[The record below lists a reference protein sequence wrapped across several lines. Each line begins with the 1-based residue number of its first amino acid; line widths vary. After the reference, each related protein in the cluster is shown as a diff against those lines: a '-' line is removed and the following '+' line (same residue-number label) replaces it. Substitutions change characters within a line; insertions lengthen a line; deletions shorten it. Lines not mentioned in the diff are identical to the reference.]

1 MAYRFYTGQHYINT
15 PEWNACIKCP
25 SNVQAALSS
34 ELQFAQPKSKSAL
47 LKYIFKSLQIKIK
60 TKQCQKDELH
70 SGLIKAIITSCYE
83 TFSSVIITLIC
94 GFHYF
99 SMQISV
105 TLLQDKQAS
114 SFLVNAP

>member
-1 MAYRFYTGQHYINT
+1 MNYKET
-15 PEWNACIKCP
+15 PACIKCS

-70 SGLIKAIITSCYE
+70 SGLIKAIITS
-83 TFSSVIITLIC
+83 
-94 GFHYF
+94 
-99 SMQISV
+99 
-105 TLLQDKQAS
+105 LL
-114 SFLVNAP
+114 